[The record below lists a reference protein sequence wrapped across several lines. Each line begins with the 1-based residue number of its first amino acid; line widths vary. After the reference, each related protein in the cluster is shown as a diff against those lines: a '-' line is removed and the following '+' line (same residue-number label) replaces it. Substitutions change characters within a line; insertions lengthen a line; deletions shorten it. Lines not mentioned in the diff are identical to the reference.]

1 MEQAAWQESESP
13 VTEGT
18 QAGNLCFGDA
28 MNEIP
33 ILNGRLDWETTRF
46 FFQIVSQL
54 IHQYQIYFFQCGKK
68 KTLLCM
74 LKNREQGGSKEREIE
89 IARER
94 EIIHHLVVTLPL
106 QFFPFHK
113 RLLSDLQ
120 YP

>member
-1 MEQAAWQESESP
+1 MMEQATWQGSESS

-28 MNEIP
+28 MNGIP
-33 ILNGRLDWETTRF
+33 ILNGRLDWETTKVF
-46 FFQIVSQL
+46 FKLYHSQY
-54 IHQYQIYFFQCGKK
+54 ISIKYIFFNMEKK
-68 KTLLCM
+68 NLCM
-74 LKNREQGGSKEREIE
+74 LKNREQGGSKEREIGT
-89 IARER
+89 ARER

>member
-54 IHQYQIYFFQCGKK
+54 IHQYQIFFSMWKK
-68 KTLLCM
+68 KKPSYAC
-74 LKNREQGGSKEREIE
+74 LKIESKE
-89 IARER
+89 A
-94 EIIHHLVVTLPL
+94 V
-106 QFFPFHK
+106 K
-113 RLLSDLQ
+113 RGRLR
-120 YP
+120 